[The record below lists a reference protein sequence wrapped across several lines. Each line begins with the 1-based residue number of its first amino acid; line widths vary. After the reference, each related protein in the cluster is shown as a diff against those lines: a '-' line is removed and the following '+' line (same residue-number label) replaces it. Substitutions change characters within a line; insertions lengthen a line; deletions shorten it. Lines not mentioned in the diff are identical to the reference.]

1 MRTYTVKEV
10 AEILKVTPRTVRKE
24 IDENKLTIFRAAS
37 EIRVTEVAL
46 MEYMNIKA
54 NRGMTEREAELEE
67 ENKGLREELS
77 KLQSVLS
84 EFKTILLK
92 I

>member
-24 IDENKLTIFRAAS
+24 IDENRLIIFRAAS
-37 EIRVTEVAL
+37 EIRITEIAL
-46 MEYMNIKA
+46 MEYMNVKA
-54 NRGMTEREAELEE
+54 NAGMTQREAELEE
-67 ENKGLREELS
+67 ENKELKEKLS
-77 KLQSVLS
+77 KIQKIVN

-92 I
+92 V